1 MTGLEGPHR
10 AGASA
15 KFGMGRDAAPLNAQ
29 PAISESTDRYQGNQC
44 NQFLDNAAEFANIM
58 QRDYITPLSSGFWVG
73 K

>member
-15 KFGMGRDAAPLNAQ
+15 KFGTGGDAAPLNAQ
-29 PAISESTDRYQGNQC
+29 PGISESMDQYQG

-58 QRDYITPLSSGFWVG
+58 QRDFITPLSSGFWVG
-73 K
+73 